1 MAESASTEDVA
12 SDRPGRGAVMN
23 ESFVA
28 EAGKRAKLRDVRPLR
43 QLAPYLTRRRTDLFW
58 ALVFLVCAAGATLSF
73 PLAARSLVDNGFL
86 TGAAGAINARFI
98 EIGVIAGALAVF
110 SAARFYFVS
119 KLGERVVADLR
130 ADVYAHLVGLSPGY
144 FHRLRTGEALS
155 RLTTDAMLIETLV
168 GSSASVALR
177 SAITTLGGLA
187 LLAATSPLL
196 TGLLV
201 LMVPAILVPVLTIG
215 RRVRT
220 LSTQAQDRLADASSA
235 AAESLDGIETIQA
248 FGRED
253 AARNQFRAAIESA
266 FEASRKRI
274 FVRSMLTALAISL
287 VFGAIAFV
295 LWLGA
300 HQVHAGTMTPGQL
313 TQFVFLAILVS
324 GSAAG
329 LAETW
334 GDVQKAAGAT
344 QRLMEILAE
353 RPEIAAP
360 ARPTPMPTPARGD
373 IRFDNVGFSYPT
385 ADDRTALRGL
395 SFNVRPGETVALV
408 GPSGAGKSTVFRLLL
423 RFYDPAEGRIFVDG
437 VEARAADPSQW
448 RERFSYVAQD
458 AALFSGSAID
468 NIRFGREAATTDEI
482 AEAAKAAEA
491 EPFILQRSQGYGAHL
506 GDRAKS
512 LSGGER
518 QRLALARALVRHAPI
533 LLLDEATSALDAE
546 NERLI
551 QRAIETASRDRTT
564 LIIAHRLATVQ
575 RADRILVMDEGR
587 IVEEGRHADLV
598 ARGGL
603 YAKLA
608 RLQFAAAAE

>member
-1 MAESASTEDVA
+1 VF
-12 SDRPGRGAVMN
+12 N
-23 ESFVA
+23 EA
-28 EAGKRAKLRDVRPLR
+28 IEGEAGKRARSRDVRPLA
-43 QLAPYLTRRRTDLFW
+43 QLAPYLARRRRSLLA
-58 ALVFLVCAAGATLSF
+58 ALAFLVLAAGATLSF
-73 PLAARSLVDNGFL
+73 PIAARSLVDYGFL
-86 TGAAGAINARFI
+86 TGAASAINARFI
-98 EIGVIAGALAVF
+98 EIGVIAAALAVF
-110 SAARFYFVS
+110 SAARFYFVTT
-119 KLGERVVADLR
+119 LGERVVADLR
-130 ADVYAHLVGLSPGY
+130 GDVYGHLVGLSPAY
-144 FHRLRTGEALS
+144 FQRLRTGEALS

-187 LLAATSPLL
+187 LLAATSPML

-201 LMVPAILVPVLTIG
+201 LMVPAILIPVILIG
-215 RRVRT
+215 RQVRT
-220 LSTQAQDRLADASSA
+220 LSTQAQDRLAEAAGS
-235 AAESLDGIETIQA
+235 AAESLDGIETVQA

-253 AARNQFRAAIESA
+253 TSRQQFQHAVNAAFA
-266 FEASRKRI
+266 ASRKRI
-274 FVRSMLTALAISL
+274 FVRSVLTALAIAL

-300 HQVHAGTMTPGQL
+300 HQVHAGQMTPGQL

-353 RPEIAAP
+353 EPDIATP
-360 ARPTPMPTPARGD
+360 VNPTPLPSPGRGE
-373 IRFDNVGFSYPT
+373 IRFDDVRFAYP
-385 ADDRTALRGL
+385 AASDRSALTGL
-395 SFNVRPGETVALV
+395 SFTVKPGETVAIV

-423 RFYDPAEGRIFVDG
+423 RFYDPTGGRIYVDG
-437 VEARAADPSQW
+437 VASGAADPSEW
-448 RERFSYVAQD
+448 RKRFSYVAQD
-458 AALFSGSAID
+458 AALFSGSAIQ
-468 NIRFGREAATTDEI
+468 NIRFGREEATTDEI
-482 AEAAKAAEA
+482 IAAARAAEA
-491 EPFILQRSQGYGAHL
+491 EPFILQRPEGYEGSL
-506 GDRAKS
+506 GDRAKA

-518 QRLALARALVRHAPI
+518 QRLALARALVRNAPI

-575 RADRILVMDEGR
+575 RADRILVLDEGR
-587 IVEEGRHADLV
+587 LVEEGRHADLV